1 MKLLKLKE
9 YDTSTDVTGND
20 LILLKRY
27 LDKQGL
33 SDAFEVTPNK
43 IRASSYVGVI
53 RCHNLQVEV
62 LPKLLADEYANDS
75 TILRN
80 LLYML
85 SYTRKMEIKSDNN
98 VKLNNSKNPF
108 LEILIH
114 EYATSLFDNL
124 KKQTPKTYIHEQNNL
139 SYMKG
144 KLNFSQHIK
153 YNSTNKAK
161 FYCEYDEFA
170 ENNILNQLFLYV
182 SSLLHQI
189 TTNNENK
196 KILKQIMNFYA
207 DIEFVRISSQRAN
220 KIKLFR
226 NQQLFQKAFDLAKM
240 FLSHLSIDF
249 SRNKIE
255 NITLL
260 WDMNVLFEEY
270 VFEIMRRKCPE
281 ISVTAQKGKKLLVEV
296 ESNHKRRNTFV
307 DILVEKGNEKIIVDT
322 KYKKFESLYDFSN
335 ADVFQVSTYCLL
347 HDTKKAIL
355 IYPQWSDDAQTTQIC
370 HLNAP
375 QENYTIQFST
385 VNLRKDLRVS
395 NIEDEL
401 INIINQN

>member
-1 MKLLKLKE
+1 MKLLLLKE
-9 YDTSTDVTGND
+9 YESSTDVKSND

-33 SDAFEVTPNK
+33 SGAFEISPDK

-53 RCHNLQVEV
+53 RCHNLQIEV
-62 LPKLLADEYANDS
+62 LPKLLAGENDNDS
-75 TILRN
+75 VILKN

-85 SYTRKMEIKSDNN
+85 SYTRKMNIKSDNN
-98 VKLNNSKNPF
+98 AKLSNSKNPF
-108 LEILIH
+108 LEILIN
-114 EYATSLFDNL
+114 EYTRSLFENL
-124 KKQTPKTYIHEQNNL
+124 KKQIPKNYINKKDNL

-144 KLNFSQHIK
+144 KLNFAQHIK
-153 YNSTNKAK
+153 YNLTNKAK
-161 FYCEYDEFA
+161 FYCEYDEFS

-207 DIEFVRISSQRAN
+207 DIEFVRISSQKAN

-226 NQQLFQKAFDLAKM
+226 NQRMFQKAFDLAKM

-249 SRNKIE
+249 SKNKIE
-255 NITLL
+255 NIILL

-270 VFEIMRRKCPE
+270 VFEVMRRKCSD
-281 ISVTAQKGKKLLVEV
+281 ISVIAQKGKRLLIEI

-307 DILVEKGNEKIIVDT
+307 DILVEKDNEKIIIDT
-322 KYKKFESLYDFSN
+322 KYKKFESLTDFSN

-355 IYPQWSDDAQTTQIC
+355 IYPQWNDKVQPTQIC
-370 HLNAP
+370 HLNTP
-375 QENYTIQFST
+375 QKNYTIQFST
-385 VNLRKDLRVS
+385 VNLQKDLRIS
-395 NIEDEL
+395 NIENEL
-401 INIINQN
+401 IDIINQN

>member
-1 MKLLKLKE
+1 MA
-9 YDTSTDVTGND
+9 GNE

-33 SDAFEVTPNK
+33 SDAFEITPDK

-62 LPKLLADEYANDS
+62 LPKLLADEYASDS
-75 TILRN
+75 VILRN
-80 LLYML
+80 LMYML

-98 VKLNNSKNPF
+98 VKLNNSNNPF

-124 KKQTPKTYIHEQNNL
+124 KKQTPTTYIHEQNNL

-182 SSLLHQI
+182 SSLLHQV

-207 DIEFVRISSQRAN
+207 DIEFVRISSQKAN

-226 NQQLFQKAFDLAKM
+226 NQMLFQKAFDLAKM

-296 ESNHKRRNTFV
+296 ESNHKRRNTFI

-322 KYKKFESLYDFSN
+322 KYKKFESLTDFSN

-347 HDTKKAIL
+347 HNTKKAIL
-355 IYPQWSDDAQTTQIC
+355 IYPQWNDKVQPTQIC
-370 HLNAP
+370 HLNTP

-385 VNLRKDLRVS
+385 VNLQKDLKIS
-395 NIEDEL
+395 NIENEL
-401 INIINQN
+401 IDIINQN

>member
-1 MKLLKLKE
+1 MKLLRLKE
-9 YDTSTDVTGND
+9 YSTSTDVKSNE
-20 LILLKRY
+20 LILLKQY

-33 SDAFEVTPNK
+33 SDAFDITPNK
-43 IRASSYVGVI
+43 IHASSYVGVI
-53 RCHNLQVEV
+53 RCHNLQIEV
-62 LPKLLADEYANDS
+62 LPKLLAGEYDRDS
-75 TILRN
+75 VILKN

-85 SYTRKMEIKSDNN
+85 SYTRKMKIKSDNN
-98 VKLNNSKNPF
+98 AKLINSKNPF
-108 LEILIH
+108 LEILIN
-114 EYATSLFDNL
+114 EYATSLFENL
-124 KKQTPKTYIHEQNNL
+124 RKQTPKTYIHEQDNL
-139 SYMKG
+139 SYMRG
-144 KLNFSQHIK
+144 KLNFAQHIK
-153 YNSTNKAK
+153 YNLINKAK

-207 DIEFVRISSQRAN
+207 DIEFVRISSQKAN

-226 NQQLFQKAFDLAKM
+226 NQMLFQKAFDLAKM

-281 ISVTAQKGKKLLVEV
+281 ISVAAQKRKKLLVEV

-322 KYKKFESLYDFSN
+322 KYKKFESLTDFSN

-347 HDTKKAIL
+347 HNTKKAIL
-355 IYPQWSDDAQTTQIC
+355 IYPQWNDKVQPTQIC
-370 HLNAP
+370 HLNTP

-385 VNLRKDLRVS
+385 VNLQKDLKIS
-395 NIEDEL
+395 NIENEL
-401 INIINQN
+401 IDIINQN

>member
-1 MKLLKLKE
+1 MA
-9 YDTSTDVTGND
+9 GNE

-33 SDAFEVTPNK
+33 SDAFEITPDK
-43 IRASSYVGVI
+43 IHTSSYVGVI

-62 LPKLLADEYANDS
+62 LPKLLADEYASDS
-75 TILRN
+75 VILRN
-80 LLYML
+80 LMYML

-98 VKLNNSKNPF
+98 AKLNNSKNPF

-124 KKQTPKTYIHEQNNL
+124 KKQTPKAYIHEQNNL

-207 DIEFVRISSQRAN
+207 DIEFVRISSQKAN

-226 NQQLFQKAFDLAKM
+226 NQMLFQKAFDLAKM

-322 KYKKFESLYDFSN
+322 KYKKFESLTDFSN

-347 HDTKKAIL
+347 HNTKKAIL
-355 IYPQWSDDAQTTQIC
+355 IYPQWNDKVQPTQIC
-370 HLNAP
+370 HLNTP

-385 VNLRKDLRVS
+385 VNLQKDLKIS
-395 NIEDEL
+395 NIENEL
-401 INIINQN
+401 IDIINQN